1 MYDTPHVMG
10 LLNKTKVYLVGSMQ
24 YVADGRT
31 WRAEMTT
38 ELSKLGVT
46 VFDPYIKPFV
56 DDVKEDEG
64 VRDMLKEHM
73 QKGDLDI
80 VAERMKKVRNFDL
93 RLCDLSDFII
103 AHINP
108 SVASWGSAE
117 ELVTSCRMKKPTFIS
132 VEGGRKACPLWILG
146 MFPTKYI
153 YNNTQEILTM
163 IRKIDS
169 SEKVI
174 DSDRWKLLRVEYR

>member
-1 MYDTPHVMG
+1 MG
-10 LLNKTKVYLVGSMQ
+10 LLYKTKVYLVGSMQ

-31 WRAEMTT
+31 WRSEMTT
-38 ELSKLGVT
+38 ELTKLGVT

-56 DDVKEDEG
+56 DDVKEDES
-64 VRDMLKEHM
+64 VRAALKEHM
-73 QKGDLDI
+73 QKGELDI
-80 VAERMKKVRNFDL
+80 VADRMKKVRNFDL

-108 SVASWGSAE
+108 AVASWGSAE

-132 VEGGRKACPLWILG
+132 VEGGRNACPLWILG

-153 YNNTQEILTM
+153 YNNTREILTM
-163 IRKIDS
+163 INKIDTG
-169 SEKVI
+169 EKAI
-174 DSDRWKLLRVEYR
+174 DSDRWKLLKVEYR